1 MCQRRGAQRAGEYG
15 EERDGGGGALNSTV
29 SGLYILQS
37 TCTSSCWVVFEA
49 DRTIKSFSDGK
60 SEAGR
65 MISLGAELSLEV
77 SSVTSEHSLEGM
89 VVMGCVEERG
99 ALVFGF

>member
-1 MCQRRGAQRAGEYG
+1 
-15 EERDGGGGALNSTV
+15 
-29 SGLYILQS
+29 
-37 TCTSSCWVVFEA
+37 
-49 DRTIKSFSDGK
+49 
-60 SEAGR
+60 

-77 SSVTSEHSLEGM
+77 RSVTSEHSLEGM